1 MPLVSAPDCGTH
13 SVYTKS
19 AGYSPLPG
27 YVLLEPLGRGGFG
40 EVWKC
45 EAPGGLHKAI
55 KFVAGD
61 SDGAPNTST
70 QLRQELD
77 AFQQVKAIRH
87 PFLLSLE
94 RVELVGDELVM
105 VMELADKQ
113 LGDRYDECRTGGLPG
128 IPRPELLGYLREAA
142 EALDVIGAKYGLQHL
157 DVKPANLFL
166 TAGHVQVGDYGL
178 VSKLDT
184 GKNRQENRGLT
195 PRYAAPEVLCGQ
207 VHTRSDQYS
216 LALVYHELLTGTF
229 PFNGRSVQQMML
241 QHMSAP
247 PDLSG
252 LPPPDRAV
260 IGTALAKKPDDRFA
274 SCADFVNAL
283 SGGTSRSVTSL
294 MASLLTPSPRGSGPI
309 ANPVPAAPAPPGA
322 SGAPTRGTGDANQA
336 THRSTPSF
344 VTPAPQPVPP
354 QRTVPPPPA
363 PARAPVVA
371 ERAPKPQPA
380 GVCLEQIL
388 SVVPV
393 AWLQGKFAQVPGRPP
408 AHLVNA
414 VLRAAEA
421 EAGMDSAMGAVS
433 RASDGTWGCRFL
445 TTIDPRVAQVKLDL
459 LWEEGGVEMDS
470 RTEGRVEFRK
480 LVPVAAPTGWFG
492 SVSKK
497 PKPPDSGLQVVVELP
512 DPGRGTGEVAV
523 TGTFFGNPPPE
534 FAKSGEKT
542 IVKLI
547 DGIRRTLNDV
557 QDRRK
562 HPRVPATFPLTLYPL
577 QSDGRVE
584 PPMKGFCR
592 DVSAG
597 GMALFC
603 PVKPPTKYVY
613 VAFEDVAGTAGLA
626 VLLQVITADWQHD
639 EVVVTGRYRLEFDST
654 NG

>member
-19 AGYSPLPG
+19 AGYAPLPG

-55 KFVAGD
+55 KFVTGD
-61 SDGAPNTST
+61 SDGANNDSA
-70 QLRQELD
+70 QLRQELE

-94 RVELVGDELVM
+94 RVELVGAELVM

-113 LGDRYDECRTGGLPG
+113 LGDRFEECRGQGLPG
-128 IPRPELLGYLREAA
+128 IPRQELLGYLREAA

-184 GKNRQENRGLT
+184 GKSRQENRGLT

-216 LALVYHELLTGTF
+216 LALVYYELLTGTF

-241 QHMSAP
+241 QHMTAA
-247 PDLSG
+247 PDLNG
-252 LPPPDRAV
+252 LAPPDRAAV
-260 IGTALAKKPDDRFA
+260 ATALAKKPDDRFA
-274 SCADFVNAL
+274 SCADFINAL
-283 SGGTSRSVTSL
+283 CGGTSRSVAAL
-294 MASLLTPSPRGSGPI
+294 AASLLTPSPRGSGSI
-309 ANPVPAAPAPPGA
+309 TAPP
-322 SGAPTRGTGDANQA
+322 SSAPTRGVSAANEP
-336 THRSTPSF
+336 TLRNVPHFVTPAA
-344 VTPAPQPVPP
+344 TPAPQPVPP
-354 QRTVPPPPA
+354 KRVTYTQPA
-363 PARAPVVA
+363 PAAATV
-371 ERAPKPQPA
+371 ERAATRTPQPKPA

-388 SVVPV
+388 SVVPI
-393 AWLQGKFAQVPGRPP
+393 AWLQGKFAQAPGRPP
-408 AHLVNA
+408 THLVNA
-414 VLRAAEA
+414 VLRAAET
-421 EAGMDSAMGAVS
+421 EAGINSAMGAVN
-433 RASDGTWGCRFL
+433 RDRDGTWGCRFL
-445 TTIDPRVAQVKLDL
+445 SSIDPRVAQVKLDL
-459 LWEEGGVEMDS
+459 LWEEGGVTMDS

-480 LVPVAAPTGWFG
+480 LAPVPAPTGWF
-492 SVSKK
+492 SSK
-497 PKPPDSGLQVVVELP
+497 PKAPDSGLQVIVELP
-512 DPGRGTGEVAV
+512 DPGAGTGEVVV
-523 TGTFFGNPPPE
+523 TGTFFGNPPSE

-547 DGIRRTLNDV
+547 EGIRRTLNDT

-577 QSDGRVE
+577 QSDGQVE

-603 PVKPPTKYVY
+603 ATEPTTKYMFVE
-613 VAFEDVAGTAGLA
+613 FEGVPGTTGLA
-626 VLLQVITADWQHD
+626 VLLQTIASEWQHD
-639 EVVVTGRYRLEFDST
+639 EVLVTGKYRLEFGPTD
-654 NG
+654 G